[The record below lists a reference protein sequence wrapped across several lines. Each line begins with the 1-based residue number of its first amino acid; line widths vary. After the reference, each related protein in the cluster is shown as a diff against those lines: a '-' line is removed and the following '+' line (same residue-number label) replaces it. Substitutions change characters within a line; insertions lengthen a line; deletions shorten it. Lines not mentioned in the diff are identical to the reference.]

1 MPESDEKPRTGR
13 RAAPRPAALDRA
25 VSAARAASGD
35 LDAQSLAEVLWL
47 ASRMAAAS
55 TGTPDGNAEVPA
67 APAPSAPT
75 AQSPAPVS
83 LRSEVPRPATLPVP
97 PRDRDAVRPLHERLP
112 GSAARVRGHAVG
124 VPRAVALPLALHAA
138 RAMRPWKRPWPVGR
152 RRTLD
157 LSATVDGYARSGELI
172 PFFTAGPERWFD
184 LVLVVDRSPS
194 MQVWQETVDAFTA
207 VLVQLGA
214 FRTLQVLE
222 LGFDADSGIE
232 LRDRQGRL
240 APPGRLR
247 APHGRQLVLTVS
259 DCASD
264 AWQAPGI
271 WEHLRTWARTT
282 PVALLNPLPTKLWRR
297 TGLDLPTVRVAP
309 GPPGASNAELAF
321 TLPPLLP
328 AGEKARSKG
337 EWLPLPVLSLSP
349 HSLDRWSRAVMQAA
363 PEGCAAVLMP
373 PGGRV
378 TAHGR
383 ARPAKGGGDEAR
395 AEGFLHTA
403 APAAARLAVVCS
415 PFDRLSLALV
425 HLIRQELVPEAT
437 TADVAEVLTS
447 GLFPLDNSPDGSVTL
462 VPSPAARTRLGQDLA
477 QYDVWRLNRALSRR
491 IPAQSDARGRLPA
504 VVRGAYGT
512 REFLAESRPFGHALE
527 RTLELLGLAA
537 PDPNVAEEQDDEAA
551 TADADTAALPQE
563 PGTSGPDSARF
574 ALRLA
579 LALLPPD
586 RQPTAEELADSVRTV
601 ETVLAV
607 HGHTLNVSALTR
619 EIQARTPVFMGPPV
633 SLDDGIGHTPW
644 LDRGPQSHTQDF
656 WERYRRYLQESR
668 NWSPYE
674 LHRLDESTD
683 GVLGR
688 LEDPR
693 RSGAWRRSGLVIA
706 PAGSGRT
713 THFIGLAAK
722 AVDAGYR
729 LIVVLAGASN
739 AVRSQT
745 QLRVDEGL
753 VGFDTTYTWHS
764 GKNPTRIGAGA
775 LPHAKALP
783 IASLTNSTEQGDFAP
798 RTAVRVSPL
807 PTDGMPLVLVIKK
820 NRRTIDTLRTWLRH
834 SAGAPDPAAG
844 RGLFSE
850 TPLLVI
856 DAVDG
861 SRGKTAASARGDRSS
876 VHADVCDLV
885 SDFAKAAYVSYA
897 STPFAALIDAADDS
911 PGGLAGPFPHN
922 FVYSLPVPSN
932 YLGPE
937 RVFGSPGNTPGS
949 LESESLPLVRL
960 VGDQEPWMP
969 VRHRATHVPDEEL
982 PGSLLTALDAFV
994 LACAARRARGQV
1006 TAHNSMLVSVSRF
1019 ISVQDHVRR
1028 QLAERVSSMVTT
1040 LRDRHNPASSL
1051 LMEELRQVWVG
1062 DFQPTTEGFPGTGV
1076 PSTSWAEVAPHVEP
1090 AVRKIRVMAFNSAS
1104 GQAPAYHEHA
1114 EDGLSVV
1121 AVGGA
1126 KLEQEGALNGLTV
1139 GYHLRSS
1146 STYDALMRMA
1156 DWFGYRVGYED
1167 LCRLYT
1173 TPDLVD
1179 AYQELTSATGELRQ
1193 ELQQNAEMG
1202 LAPQE
1207 LALRLHHTRRVRDV
1221 LASYERPSETLSA
1234 DYSGRT
1240 AETLDFNLSPDLL
1253 NGNLRVLQRF
1263 VRSLDALAP
1272 GAAAPVNGS
1281 IMWRGVPAETVLAEF
1296 LDVYLPS
1303 PPPARERSQ
1312 SIAEY
1317 VRWRA
1322 AQGAL
1327 GSWTVQLIGR
1337 PAAAHALE
1345 VAGHLVG
1352 LVRRAPVGPVAP
1364 AGIYTV
1370 RRLLSPGDACKDLDA
1385 DQFARAM
1392 EITRSRAAARRSR
1405 IKGDHDA
1412 AGTQPHQQLPTT
1424 YAIQEVRR
1432 PDQPLLT
1439 IYPLLSPIQ
1448 DGEEPGTPVVGY
1460 AASFPRTARTGMPL
1474 WLPR

>member
-1 MPESDEKPRTGR
+1 M
-13 RAAPRPAALDRA
+13 
-25 VSAARAASGD
+25 
-35 LDAQSLAEVLWL
+35 
-47 ASRMAAAS
+47 
-55 TGTPDGNAEVPA
+55 
-67 APAPSAPT
+67 
-75 AQSPAPVS
+75 
-83 LRSEVPRPATLPVP
+83 
-97 PRDRDAVRPLHERLP
+97 P

-124 VPRAVALPLALHAA
+124 VPRAAAMPLALHVA
-138 RAMRPWKRPWPVGR
+138 RAMRPWKRPWPAGR

-184 LVLVVDRSPS
+184 LALVVDRSPS
-194 MQVWQETVDAFTA
+194 MQVWREMVDAFTA

-232 LRDRQGRL
+232 LRDRLGRL
-240 APPGRLR
+240 TPPGRLC

-259 DCASD
+259 DCTSG
-264 AWQAPGI
+264 AWQAPGV

-297 TGLDLPTVRVAP
+297 TGLDLPTVRVSP
-309 GPPGASNAELAF
+309 GPPGAANAELAF
-321 TLPPLLP
+321 TLPSLLP
-328 AGEKARSKG
+328 AGEETGTSG

-349 HSLDRWSRAVMQAA
+349 HSLGRWSRAVMQAA

-373 PGGRV
+373 PGGRA
-378 TAHGR
+378 TAYGR
-383 ARPAKGGGDEAR
+383 ARPANGSGDEAR
-395 AEGFLHTA
+395 AAGFLHTA
-403 APAAARLAVVCS
+403 APAAARLAVLCS
-415 PFDRLSLALV
+415 PFDRLSLALM

-437 TADVAEVLTS
+437 TADVAEVLAS
-447 GLFPLDNSPDGSVTL
+447 GLFPLDSSPDGSVTL
-462 VPSPAARTRLGQDLA
+462 LPSPAGRARLGQDLA
-477 QYDVWRLNRALSRR
+477 QYDVWQLNRALSRR
-491 IPAQSDARGRLPA
+491 LPAQSDARGRLPA
-504 VVRGAYGT
+504 VAHGAYGT
-512 REFLAESRPFGHALE
+512 REFSADSRPFGHALE

-537 PDPNVAEEQDDEAA
+537 RDPNVAEEQDDEAA
-551 TADADTAALPQE
+551 TADTAALQE
-563 PGTSGPDSARF
+563 PGAPGPDSARF

-579 LALLPPD
+579 LALLPSD
-586 RQPTAEELADSVRTV
+586 RQPTAEELTDSVRTV

-607 HGHTLNVSALTR
+607 QGHTLDISVLTR
-619 EIQARTPVFMGPPV
+619 EIQARTPIFMGPPV
-633 SLDDGIGHTPW
+633 KLDDGIGHTPW
-644 LDRGPQSHTQDF
+644 LDRGPRSHAQDF
-656 WERYRRYLQESR
+656 WERYRRYVQESWD
-668 NWSPYE
+668 WSPYE

-693 RSGAWRRSGLVIA
+693 RAGAWQRSGLVIA

-729 LIVVLAGASN
+729 LIVVLAGTSN

-753 VGFDTTYTWHS
+753 LGFDTTHTWRS
-764 GKNPTRIGAGA
+764 GKNATRIGAGA
-775 LPHAKALP
+775 LPDAKALS
-783 IASLTNSTEQGDFAP
+783 ITSLTDSTEQGDFAP
-798 RTAVRVSPL
+798 RTAVRVTPL
-807 PTDGMPLVLVIKK
+807 PTDGVPLILVIKK
-820 NRRTIDTLRTWLRH
+820 NRRTIDTLRTWLKH

-844 RGLFSE
+844 HGLFSE

-856 DAVDG
+856 DAVDD
-861 SRGKTAASARGDRSS
+861 SRSNTVATARGDRSS
-876 VHADVCDLV
+876 VHADVRDLV
-885 SDFAKAAYVSYA
+885 SDFEKAAYVSYA
-897 STPFAALIDAADDS
+897 STPFAALVDDS

-922 FVYSLPVPSN
+922 FVYSLPIPSN

-937 RVFGSPGNTPGS
+937 RLFGSPGDAQGS
-949 LESESLPLVRL
+949 LESETLPLIRL
-960 VGDQEPWMP
+960 VGDQEVWMP
-969 VRHRATHVPDEEL
+969 ARHRATHVPDREL
-982 PGSLLTALDAFV
+982 PASLLTALDAFV

-1028 QLAERVSSMVTT
+1028 QLAERVSSMAAT
-1040 LRDRHNPASSL
+1040 LRDRHNPGSAL

-1062 DFQPTTEGFPGTGV
+1062 DFQPTTEGFPGTGI
-1076 PSTSWAEVAPHVEP
+1076 PNTSWAEVAPHVEP
-1090 AVRKIRVMAFNSAS
+1090 ALRKIRVMALNSTS
-1104 GQAPAYHEHA
+1104 GQAPAYREHA

-1126 KLEQEGALNGLTV
+1126 KLEQEGTLEGLTV
-1139 GYHLRSS
+1139 GYHLKSS

-1156 DWFGYRVGYED
+1156 GWFGYRVGYED

-1193 ELQQNAEMG
+1193 ELQQAAELG

-1207 LALRLHHTRRVRDV
+1207 LALRLHRTRSARDV
-1221 LASYERPSETLSA
+1221 LASDELPSETLSA

-1263 VRSLDALAP
+1263 VRSLDALTT
-1272 GAAAPVNGS
+1272 GAAASVNGS
-1281 IMWRGVPAETVLAEF
+1281 IMWRGVPVETVLAEF

-1303 PPPARERSQ
+1303 PPPAQERSR

-1317 VRWRA
+1317 VRRRA

-1337 PAAAHALE
+1337 AAAAHAIE
-1345 VAGHLVG
+1345 VAGHLIG
-1352 LVRRAPVGPVAP
+1352 LARRAPVRPVSRG
-1364 AGIYTV
+1364 GIYTV
-1370 RRLLSPGDACKDLDA
+1370 SRLLRPGDACNDLDA
-1385 DQFARAM
+1385 DQFASAI

-1405 IKGDHDA
+1405 LEGDHDA
-1412 AGTQPHQQLPTT
+1412 AGTQPHLRLPTT

-1439 IYPLLSPIQ
+1439 IYPLLSPLQ
-1448 DGEEPGTPVVGY
+1448 NGEAPGTPIVGY
-1460 AASFPRTARTGMPL
+1460 AASFPRTAHIGMPL
-1474 WLPR
+1474 WPPQ